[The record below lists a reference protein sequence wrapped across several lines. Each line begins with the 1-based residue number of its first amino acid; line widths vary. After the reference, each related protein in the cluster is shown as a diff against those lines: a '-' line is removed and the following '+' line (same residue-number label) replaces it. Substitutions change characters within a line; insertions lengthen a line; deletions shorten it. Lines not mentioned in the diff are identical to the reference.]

1 MRHTIIL
8 PSLLLILLFV
18 PGFGYAQ
25 WSSIGPDGGGANLI
39 AEDSSRP
46 GTLIAGTRNA
56 LLYRS
61 ADSALTWQPVS
72 FERSLSATLNTLVS
86 GRCSSG
92 TFFMGT
98 TDSDTARAGVYR
110 VTASRESWKVA
121 PLLLGESVMSVAVSS
136 TNCKVMAV
144 GTLTGVLMSRDEGA
158 TWRRVSPSAGMESQP
173 IVSLAFAPD
182 STEVVYAGTPKLP
195 WKTMDGGKTWMPIHV
210 GIYDDSDIFSI
221 DVDKNRILI
230 GACSGIYKSEDGGIR
245 WQKILGIPGVSRRTY
260 VVSSDPSNSQTIYA
274 GTSNGLWKSSNAGA
288 TWVQKSEF
296 PVRSLAMDPRD
307 SKRVVLASDVGI
319 WKSEDGTNTLA
330 AANSGFVNRTVG
342 AFLDT
347 GNAILA
353 SAVYETGS
361 GTLFDTKDG
370 GQDWS
375 ARSGDTVF
383 GEHIFH
389 FARSTDFVYAAGIQ
403 HIFRSSNGG
412 KSWTQLPIVPR
423 GMVTDLKAIPG
434 MQTVLI
440 GTTTTLYA
448 STDSGNQWQTLKLP
462 PAVKSIDK
470 LKISSTGSMWGVLS
484 IGNVF
489 LSSDSGVSWTPLPTT
504 DNCGPVYDF
513 ALRADKEI
521 LIGTFRGLQFSDSF
535 GARWSTPTQG
545 LQSGTVTSVLWHPIQ
560 HDLMFAIQN
569 GVPLKSVNGGAAW
582 EPMESSDFSGEEISE
597 LYWASDFSKLYAVG
611 LARGVFVRD
620 VVATAGNV
628 HGPSVLP

>member
-1 MRHTIIL
+1 MRHSTVFPFL
-8 PSLLLILLFV
+8 LLSLLLFPSL
-18 PGFGYAQ
+18 GYAQ

-61 ADSALTWQPVS
+61 SDRASTWQPVS

-86 GRCSSG
+86 GRCTSG
-92 TFFMGT
+92 TFYMGT

-110 VTASRESWKVA
+110 ITASGASWKVS
-121 PLLLGESVMSVAVSS
+121 PLLLGESVMSLAVSS

-144 GTLTGVLMSRDEGA
+144 GTLTGVLISRDEGV
-158 TWRRVSPSAGMESQP
+158 TFRRISPSAGLESQP

-221 DVDKNRILI
+221 DVNKDRILV

-260 VVSSDPSNSQTIYA
+260 VVSSDPGNAQTIYA
-274 GTSNGLWKSSNAGA
+274 GTSNGLWKSTNAGG
-288 TWVQKSEF
+288 TWTQKSLF
-296 PVRSLAMDPRD
+296 PVRSLVLDRVD

-319 WKSEDGTNTLA
+319 WKSDDGTNTLA

-347 GNAILA
+347 GNSILA
-353 SAVYETGS
+353 SAVYETGA

-370 GQDWS
+370 GQDWT

-389 FARSTDFVYAAGIQ
+389 FARSSDYVYAAGIQ
-403 HIFRSSNGG
+403 HIFRSSNDGRT
-412 KSWTQLPIVPR
+412 WTQLPLIPR
-423 GMVTDLKAIPG
+423 GMVTDLKAIPEL
-434 MQTVLI
+434 QTVLI
-440 GTTTTLYA
+440 GTTTTLYS
-448 STDSGNQWQTLKLP
+448 STDSGNQWQTMKLP

-470 LKISSTGSMWGVLS
+470 LRISSDGSMWGVLS
-484 IGNVF
+484 IGKVF
-489 LSSDSGVSWTPLPTT
+489 LSSDKGVSWTPLPTT
-504 DNCGPVYDF
+504 DDCGPVYDF
-513 ALRADKEI
+513 ALRAEKEI

-535 GARWSTPTQG
+535 GARWSAPAEG
-545 LQSGTVTSVLWHPIQ
+545 LQSGTVTSVLWHPVQ
-560 HDLMFAIQN
+560 HELMFAVQN
-569 GVPLKSVNGGAAW
+569 GVPMKSVNGGAGW

-597 LYWASDFSKLYAVG
+597 LYWGSDFSKLYAVG
-611 LARGVFVRD
+611 FARGLFVRN
-620 VVATAGNV
+620 VVETAGNV
-628 HGPSVLP
+628 RTPDVLP